1 MTKASK
7 PFFDGFFGSFR
18 LALTIVVMV
27 ASMVC
32 AFFQAGAH
40 AAINVAREFVH
51 R

>member
-1 MTKASK
+1 MTKAIHA
-7 PFFDGFFGSFR
+7 FHDGFFGSFR

-32 AFFQAGAH
+32 AFFQAGTN
-40 AAINVAREFVH
+40 AAINVVRQSNH